1 MLECA
6 RVVTMCTCRSV
17 KTIHVHTT
25 SRRAA
30 AGGGTSESVAA
41 RLPSRPV
48 PLAASGALNMTCKRP
63 RFRADRSASDALGR
77 LCEPHVMNM
86 ASVDFAGELEE
97 TFG

>member
-1 MLECA
+1 
-6 RVVTMCTCRSV
+6 
-17 KTIHVHTT
+17 
-25 SRRAA
+25 
-30 AGGGTSESVAA
+30 
-41 RLPSRPV
+41 
-48 PLAASGALNMTCKRP
+48 LAASGALNMTCKRP